1 MSDWQWRSAPKTTG
15 NHIRAHVASAGGP
28 QCWGRSDSCRKLPQ
42 LIPKLNPLHVQC
54 MIAWWTKQFYQLEL
68 QAVEHSIKPNTS
80 FNDDARH
87 KVTPIANIQISSFQP
102 AWYEVQRLTA
112 TLSLIHKVDSG
123 NDLKL
128 TTVVIQHNCKLSLSP
143 YPNLPLQPFQKI
155 TKLRLAKTGGK
166 GTWRSPCF
174 KKNITTSSRMKSQDF
189 LKPFR
194 VAHMH

>member
-1 MSDWQWRSAPKTTG
+1 MSKA
-15 NHIRAHVASAGGP
+15 ASAHSQIEP
-28 QCWGRSDSCRKLPQ
+28 TARTMYD
-42 LIPKLNPLHVQC
+42 II
-54 MIAWWTKQFYQLEL
+54 IAWCTKQFYQLEL

-80 FNDDARH
+80 FNDDARP
-87 KVTPIANIQISSFQP
+87 KVTPIANIQISSYQP

-112 TLSLIHKVDSG
+112 TLSLLHKVDSG

-128 TTVVIQHNCKLSLSP
+128 TTVIQHNCKQTLSP

-174 KKNITTSSRMKSQDF
+174 KKKHHNIITNEITRF
-189 LKPFR
+189 FET
-194 VAHMH
+194 V